1 MLEVWSNDSETKDVL
16 EVIMRNSNDELVGI
30 NTQSEYEK
38 IYIRRRKIRAPSAA
52 VPYITSDKGPQ
63 RRKEKKGKR
72 SI

>member
-52 VPYITSDKGPQ
+52 VPHIESYKGPQ

>member
-30 NTQSEYEK
+30 ITQSEYEK
-38 IYIRRRKIRAPSAA
+38 IYIRRRKNIASSAP
-52 VPYITSDKGPQ
+52 VPYIESYKGPQ
-63 RRKEKKGKR
+63 RRKKKNGRR